1 MCGTKLNFIKVSDA
15 PLTSDAV
22 TQKSAVGKVDGN
34 GIGAINVTG
43 NMHKSRQK
51 GGL

>member
-1 MCGTKLNFIKVSDA
+1 MMIIKVSDA

-22 TQKSAVGKVDGN
+22 TQKSALGKVDGN